1 MDSSNVL
8 AIRSL
13 GVAGD
18 ERLAQSLAT
27 AEAAL
32 QRERAT
38 VEALRAQLARQR
50 SLLRQVWRHLRA
62 GNPHDAQELLWPEDL
77 DFYNENMSEDD
88 EEAAEDDDE
97 EDGTRCV
104 LCASSGGGRVYYT
117 LAPEGPWAG
126 LEPSARIVYGFCHT
140 EDLGRVDTA
149 ATLRA
154 WTAA

>member
-1 MDSSNVL
+1 MDSSTLL
-8 AIRSL
+8 AIRVL
-13 GVAGD
+13 GVAVD
-18 ERLAQSLAT
+18 QRLSQNLAT

-50 SLLRQVWRHLRA
+50 SLLRHEWRHLRA

-77 DFYNENMSEDD
+77 DFDNENMSEDD

-126 LEPSARIVYGFCHT
+126 LEPSARIVCGSCHT
-140 EDLGRVDTA
+140 EGLGRVGTA